1 MNKKLRRK
9 LLFNSTSCFKRFRVP
24 RTTLKLGGPGFFKL
38 SYQNLLFLF
47 IVHHL
52 LRRSVTHMLVA
63 RSVFN

>member
-24 RTTLKLGGPGFFKL
+24 RTTPKIRRPRILRIVLPKLIVL
-38 SYQNLLFLF
+38 V

-63 RSVFN
+63 HSLFN